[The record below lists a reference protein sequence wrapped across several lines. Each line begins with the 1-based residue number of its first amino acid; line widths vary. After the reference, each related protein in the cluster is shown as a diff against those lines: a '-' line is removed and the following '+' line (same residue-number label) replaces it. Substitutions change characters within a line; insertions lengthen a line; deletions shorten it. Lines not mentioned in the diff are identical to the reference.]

1 MLIVV
6 TAALWW
12 ARVALPGTVNH
23 PVFFYLAPTAVLAM
37 VYGVGEG
44 ALFAVAALIC
54 SAFFLYDPV
63 YSFYVSSVHALGELF
78 WFLVIALLGVK
89 CLVELRRQSEKT
101 CSTGAAWPFL
111 FAKLRRGLLTL
122 WGNVH
127 RETTVPALTSAQG
140 TTACTLPITSCW
152 AF

>member
-1 MLIVV
+1 MTFPKRTTATAVSLAMLIVV
-6 TAALWW
+6 TATLWW

-44 ALFAVAALIC
+44 AVFAVAALIC

-101 CSTGAAWPFL
+101 
-111 FAKLRRGLLTL
+111 
-122 WGNVH
+122 
-127 RETTVPALTSAQG
+127 
-140 TTACTLPITSCW
+140 
-152 AF
+152 

>member
-1 MLIVV
+1 MTFPKRTTATAVSLAMLIVV
-6 TAALWW
+6 TATLWW

-89 CLVELRRQSEKT
+89 CLVELRRQSEKPDRPGPR
-101 CSTGAAWPFL
+101 SPFSL
-111 FAKLRRGLLTL
+111 E
-122 WGNVH
+122 N
-127 RETTVPALTSAQG
+127 
-140 TTACTLPITSCW
+140 
-152 AF
+152 

>member
-1 MLIVV
+1 MHDSEEKTSGFKGRLPIVEDDCTPKGTCAKFHYPIVV
-6 TAALWW
+6 TATLWW

-44 ALFAVAALIC
+44 AVFAVAALIC

-101 CSTGAAWPFL
+101 
-111 FAKLRRGLLTL
+111 
-122 WGNVH
+122 
-127 RETTVPALTSAQG
+127 
-140 TTACTLPITSCW
+140 
-152 AF
+152 

>member
-1 MLIVV
+1 MTFPRRTTATAVSLAMLIVV

-78 WFLVIALLGVK
+78 WFLVIAFSALNAWWS
-89 CLVELRRQSEKT
+89 C
-101 CSTGAAWPFL
+101 AASQRKPD
-111 FAKLRRGLLTL
+111 RPGR
-122 WGNVH
+122 V
-127 RETTVPALTSAQG
+127 
-140 TTACTLPITSCW
+140 
-152 AF
+152 